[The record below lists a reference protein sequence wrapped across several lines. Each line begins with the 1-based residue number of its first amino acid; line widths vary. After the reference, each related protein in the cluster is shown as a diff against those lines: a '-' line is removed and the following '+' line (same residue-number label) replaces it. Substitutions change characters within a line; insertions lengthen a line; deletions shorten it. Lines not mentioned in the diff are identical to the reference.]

1 MQVVSIAAQG
11 PHGLTKGRDDPNRQH
26 EGRFSDGFGAA
37 NGARLGGLLEQV
49 HMKSRRD
56 VAIGR
61 DFVGGGAS
69 AEDPSIGVD
78 PYFFGSEPA

>member
-1 MQVVSIAAQG
+1 MQVIGIAAQG
-11 PHGLTKGRDDPNRQH
+11 PYGVTKGGDDANRQH
-26 EGRFSDGFGAA
+26 KRRFSHGFGAA

-49 HMKSRRD
+49 HMESRRD

-69 AEDPSIGVD
+69 A
-78 PYFFGSEPA
+78 